1 MIRRLVTLLGP
12 EHARPLNRA
21 AVLLAVSAALQ
32 GAVFAVLL
40 PILRAPGDAWPW
52 LVAAGV
58 ATAVCGIVY
67 HRGVV
72 TARHAG
78 YTLSSHLHGRIGDH
92 VVTLPLGW
100 FTPARVGSLGR
111 LATQNVMSVMGVP
124 AHLLDPLIGAV
135 VTPAAA
141 ALALFA
147 VDWRLGLAALAAAPL
162 AVAAYRWSGRL
173 VRRTDEA
180 ANTAAG
186 EAAARVVEFARN
198 QPVLRAFGLGGP
210 GLRLLDDALAAH
222 RNAARRLLKTAL
234 PGMAVFVVTVQA
246 AFTALVLVAVF
257 TALGGD
263 VDIPTTVV
271 ALVLAVRF
279 TEPML
284 VAAEL
289 GAAVRMAEGALDRVE
304 RVLAEPRLPEPAV
317 SRPFGAPSIEFD
329 GVRFG
334 YDGTPVLEDVGFVVP
349 AGTMT
354 ALVGPS
360 GAGKSTILRLVPRF
374 FDVDG
379 GTVRVGGADVRE
391 LRGEDLLR
399 RIALVSQNTFL
410 FAGTV
415 ADNIRFGRPDAT
427 DREVRAAAERAG
439 IGALVTRMRVGEGGT
454 QLSGG
459 ERQRVSIARALLKD
473 APIVLLDEPT
483 AALDA
488 AAEQAVTQALD
499 ELRGERTLLVVT
511 HRTATARAAD
521 QILVLDGGRITERGR
536 HDELL
541 RLGGRYA
548 EFCALREH
556 ARGWRIPAAGKT
568 EGD

>member
-1 MIRRLVTLLGP
+1 MIRRLTALLGP
-12 EHARPLNRA
+12 DRSRPLHRA
-21 AVLLAVSAALQ
+21 AALLAVAAALQ
-32 GAVFAVLL
+32 GAVFAFLL
-40 PILRAPGDAWPW
+40 PILRSPGDAWPW

-58 ATAVCGIVY
+58 ATAVCGIAY

-78 YTLSSHLHGRIGDH
+78 YTLSAHLHGRIGDH
-92 VVTLPLGW
+92 VATLPLGW
-100 FTPARVGSLGR
+100 FTPARVGALGR
-111 LATQNVMSVMGVP
+111 LATQHVMSVMGVP

-135 VTPAAA
+135 VTPAAT

-147 VDWRLGLAALAAAPL
+147 VDWRMGLAALAAGPF
-162 AVAAYRWSGRL
+162 AVAASRWSGRL

-180 ANTAAG
+180 ANAAAG
-186 EAAARVVEFARN
+186 EAAARIVEFARN

-222 RNAARRLLKTAL
+222 RRAARRMLKTAL
-234 PGMAVFVVTVQA
+234 PGLAAFVVTVQA

-257 TALGGD
+257 TALGGH
-263 VDIPTTVV
+263 VDMATTVV
-271 ALVLAVRF
+271 SLVLAVRF
-279 TEPML
+279 AEPML

-289 GAAVRMAEGALDRVE
+289 GAAVRMADGALDRIE
-304 RVLAEPRLPEPAV
+304 RVLAEPRLPEPRV
-317 SRPFGAPSIEFD
+317 SAPFGAPSIEFE

-334 YDGTPVLEDVGFVVP
+334 YPGTPVLEDVGFTVP
-349 AGTMT
+349 ERTMT
-354 ALVGPS
+354 ALVGTS
-360 GAGKSTILRLVPRF
+360 GAGKSTILKLVPRF

-379 GTVRVGGADVRE
+379 GVVRVGGADVRD

-399 RIALVSQNTFL
+399 GIALVSQNTYL

-459 ERQRVSIARALLKD
+459 ERQRVSLARALLKD

-488 AAEQAVTQALD
+488 AAEQTVTRVLG

-511 HRTATARAAD
+511 HRPATARAAEE
-521 QILVLDGGRITERGR
+521 ILVLDGGRITERGR

-541 RLGGRYA
+541 PLGGRYA
-548 EFCALREH
+548 RFHALQEN
-556 ARGWRIPAAGKT
+556 ARGWRIPAARKT

>member
-12 EHARPLNRA
+12 DLSRPLKRA
-21 AVLLAVSAALQ
+21 AALLAVAAAFQ
-32 GAVFAVLL
+32 GAVFALLL
-40 PILRAPGDAWPW
+40 PVLRAPDDAWPW
-52 LVAAGV
+52 LTAVVV
-58 ATAVCGIVY
+58 ATIAGGIVY
-67 HRGVV
+67 RRGVV

-78 YTLSSHLHGRIGDH
+78 YTLSAHLHGRIGEH

-111 LATQNVMSVMGVP
+111 LATRDVMSVMGVP

-141 ALALFA
+141 AVALFA
-147 VDWRLGLAALAAAPL
+147 VDWRMGLAALAAVPF

-173 VRRTDEA
+173 VRRTDAA
-180 ANTAAG
+180 ANAAAG

-198 QPVLRAFGLGGP
+198 QPLLRAFGLGGP

-222 RNAARRLLKTAL
+222 RNAARRMLKTAL
-234 PGMAVFVVTVQA
+234 PGMAVFVVTVQTA
-246 AFTALVLVAVF
+246 VTALVLVAVSA
-257 TALGGD
+257 ALGGQ

-279 TEPML
+279 SEPML

-289 GAAVRMAEGALDRVE
+289 GAAVRMADGALDRVE
-304 RVLAEPRLPEPAV
+304 RVLAEPRLPEPEV
-317 SRPFGAPSIEFD
+317 SRPFGAPSIEFA

-334 YDGTPVLEDVGFVVP
+334 YGGPPVLDDVGFAVP
-349 AGTMT
+349 ARTMT
-354 ALVGPS
+354 ALVGTS

-379 GTVRVGGADVRE
+379 GVVRVGGADVRD

-399 RIALVSQNTFL
+399 RIALVSQHTYL
-410 FAGTV
+410 FEGTV
-415 ADNIRFGRPDAT
+415 ADNIRFGRRDAT

-459 ERQRVSIARALLKD
+459 ERQRVSLARALLKD

-488 AAEQAVTQALD
+488 AAEQAVTRVLED
-499 ELRGERTLLVVT
+499 LRGERTLLVVT
-511 HRTATARAAD
+511 HRPATARAAD

-548 EFCALREH
+548 AFHTLREN
-556 ARGWRIPAAGKT
+556 ARGWRIPAARKT

>member
-1 MIRRLVTLLGP
+1 MIRRLIALLGP
-12 EHARPLNRA
+12 ERSRPLKRA
-21 AVLLAVSAALQ
+21 AALLAVAAALQ
-32 GAVFAVLL
+32 GAVFAFLL
-40 PILRAPGDAWPW
+40 PILRAPEDAGPW
-52 LVAAGV
+52 LTAVVV
-58 ATAVCGIVY
+58 ATAVCGLAY

-72 TARHAG
+72 TAREAG
-78 YTLSSHLHGRIGDH
+78 YTLSAHLHRRIGDH

-100 FTPARVGSLGR
+100 FTPARSGALGR
-111 LATQNVMSVMGVP
+111 LATQHVMSVMGVP
-124 AHLLDPLIGAV
+124 AHLLDPLVGAV

-141 ALALFA
+141 AVALCA
-147 VDWRLGLAALAAAPL
+147 VDWRMGLAALAAAPL
-162 AVAAYRWSGRL
+162 AVAACRWSGRL

-180 ANTAAG
+180 ADAAAG

-198 QPVLRAFGLGGP
+198 QPLLRAFGLGGP
-210 GLRLLDDALAAH
+210 GLRLLDDALVAH
-222 RNAARRLLKTAL
+222 RNAARRMLTTAL
-234 PGMAVFVVTVQA
+234 PGLAVFVVTVQA

-257 TALGGD
+257 AALGGQ
-263 VDIPTTVV
+263 VDIPTTVA

-289 GAAVRMAEGALDRVE
+289 GAAVRLAGGALDRIE
-304 RVLAEPRLPEPAV
+304 RVLAEPRLPEPEV
-317 SRPFGAPSIEFD
+317 SQAFGTPSIEFEA
-329 GVRFG
+329 VRFG
-334 YDGTPVLEDVGFVVP
+334 YAGTPVLEDVSFTVT

-354 ALVGPS
+354 ALVGTS

-379 GTVRVGGADVRE
+379 GAVRVGGADVRD
-391 LRGEDLLR
+391 LRGADLLR
-399 RIALVSQNTFL
+399 RISLVSQDTYL

-427 DREVRAAAERAG
+427 DEEVRSAADRAG
-439 IGALVTRMRVGEGGT
+439 LGELIARTCVGEGGT
-454 QLSGG
+454 RLSGG

-488 AAEQAVTQALD
+488 AAERAVTRALD

-511 HRTATARAAD
+511 HRPATARAAD
-521 QILVLDGGRITERGR
+521 RILVLDGGRITESGE

-548 EFCALREH
+548 AFHARREN
-556 ARGWRIPAAGKT
+556 ARGWRIPAGRNT

>member
-1 MIRRLVTLLGP
+1 MIRRLSALLGP
-12 EHARPLNRA
+12 ARSRPLHRA
-21 AVLLAVSAALQ
+21 TALLAVAAALQ
-32 GAVFAVLL
+32 GAVFALLL
-40 PILRAPGDAWPW
+40 PILRAPDDAWPW
-52 LVAAGV
+52 LVAVVA
-58 ATAVCGIVY
+58 ATAVCGIAY

-78 YTLSSHLHGRIGDH
+78 YTLSADLHGRIGDH

-111 LATQNVMSVMGVP
+111 LATQHVMSVMSVP

-141 ALALFA
+141 ALALFV
-147 VDWRLGLAALAAAPL
+147 VDWRLGLAALAAAPF

-180 ANTAAG
+180 ANAAAG

-210 GLRLLDDALAAH
+210 GLRLLDDALVAH

-234 PGMAVFVVTVQA
+234 PGMAGFVVTVQT
-246 AFTALVLVAVF
+246 AFTALVLVAGY
-257 TALGGD
+257 TALDGK

-279 TEPML
+279 AEPML

-289 GAAVRMAEGALDRVE
+289 GAAVRMADGALDRIE
-304 RVLAEPRLPEPAV
+304 RVLAEPRLPEPEV
-317 SRPFGAPSIEFD
+317 SRPLGAPSIEFA

-334 YDGTPVLEDVGFVVP
+334 YGGPPVLDDVTFTVP
-349 AGTMT
+349 ERTMT
-354 ALVGPS
+354 ALVGTS

-379 GTVRVGGADVRE
+379 GAVRVGGADVRD

-399 RIALVSQNTFL
+399 QLSPVSQHPYL

-427 DREVRAAAERAG
+427 DREVRAAADRAG
-439 IGALVTRMRVGEGGT
+439 
-454 QLSGG
+454 
-459 ERQRVSIARALLKD
+459 
-473 APIVLLDEPT
+473 
-483 AALDA
+483 
-488 AAEQAVTQALD
+488 
-499 ELRGERTLLVVT
+499 
-511 HRTATARAAD
+511 
-521 QILVLDGGRITERGR
+521 
-536 HDELL
+536 
-541 RLGGRYA
+541 
-548 EFCALREH
+548 
-556 ARGWRIPAAGKT
+556 
-568 EGD
+568 

>member
-1 MIRRLVTLLGP
+1 
-12 EHARPLNRA
+12 
-21 AVLLAVSAALQ
+21 
-32 GAVFAVLL
+32 
-40 PILRAPGDAWPW
+40 
-52 LVAAGV
+52 
-58 ATAVCGIVY
+58 
-67 HRGVV
+67 
-72 TARHAG
+72 
-78 YTLSSHLHGRIGDH
+78 
-92 VVTLPLGW
+92 
-100 FTPARVGSLGR
+100 
-111 LATQNVMSVMGVP
+111 MSVLRVP

-135 VTPAAA
+135 VTPAAT
-141 ALALFA
+141 ALALVA
-147 VDWRLGLAALAAAPL
+147 VDWRTGLAALAAAPF

-180 ANTAAG
+180 ADAAAG

-234 PGMAVFVVTVQA
+234 PGLAVFVVTVQT
-246 AFTALVLVAVF
+246 AFTALVLVAVC
-257 TALGGD
+257 TALGGK

-289 GAAVRMAEGALDRVE
+289 GAAVRMADGALDRIE
-304 RVLAEPRLPEPAV
+304 RVLAEPRLPEPEV
-317 SRPFGAPSIEFD
+317 SQPFGTPSIEFE

-334 YDGTPVLEDVGFVVP
+334 YGGTPVLEDVGFVVP
-349 AGTMT
+349 ERTMT
-354 ALVGPS
+354 ALVGTS

-379 GTVRVGGADVRE
+379 GAVRVGGADVRD
-391 LRGEDLLR
+391 LRGEDLL
-399 RIALVSQNTFL
+399 AQLSLVSQHPYL

-427 DREVRAAAERAG
+427 DREVRAAADRAG
-439 IGALVTRMRVGEGGT
+439 IGALMTRMRVGEGGT

-488 AAEQAVTQALD
+488 AAERAVTHALAD
-499 ELRGERTLLVVT
+499 LRGERTLLVVT
-511 HRTATARAAD
+511 HRPATARAAD
-521 QILVLDGGRITERGR
+521 RILVLDGGRITERGS

-548 EFCALREH
+548 GFHALREN
-556 ARGWRIPAAGKT
+556 ARGWRIAAARTT